1 MFAGVLGTGLLYSKL
16 QGFYL
21 STPRGTFTLPQLLNL
36 SQGII
41 VFAVVLIALAGFK
54 VAEMIENRTGRIQPE

>member
-1 MFAGVLGTGLLYSKL
+1 
-16 QGFYL
+16 
-21 STPRGTFTLPQLLNL
+21 
-36 SQGII
+36 